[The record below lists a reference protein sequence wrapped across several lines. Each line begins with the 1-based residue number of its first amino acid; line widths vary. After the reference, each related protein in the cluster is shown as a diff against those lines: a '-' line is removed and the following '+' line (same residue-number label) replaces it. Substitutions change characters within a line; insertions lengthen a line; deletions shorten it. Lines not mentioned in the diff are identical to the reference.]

1 MGMRVYRDK
10 HEKEAGQSLAL
21 GSRPPGAWLGRG
33 VDPVHPLEARP
44 SPVPLSKLLDTGSA
58 LKK

>member
-10 HEKEAGQSLAL
+10 HEKEAGRSLAL

-33 VDPVHPLEARP
+33 VDLVHPLEARP
-44 SPVPLSKLLDTGSA
+44 SPVPPSSPDQETF
-58 LKK
+58 